1 MRDKRTPKD
10 VCGEAISGWD
20 GIVLNDCIV
29 QSASGLKCIA
39 LPVLCHAN
47 VTLPFGGLQVFG
59 TGWEDSMLLH
69 IFDRL

>member
-1 MRDKRTPKD
+1 MN
-10 VCGEAISGWD
+10 VY
-20 GIVLNDCIV
+20 LNDCLSNGLLLKIV
-29 QSASGLKCIA
+29 QSASDLKCMA

-47 VTLPFGGLQVFG
+47 VTFPLGDIQVFG